1 MQIDSGAQVWTSGL
15 CSKDCNASLGQRFTL
30 EPRSCPVASVVK
42 ILMQVQ
48 RLMLEPRSGPIASG
62 VKSLVDVQYKVEYTD

>member
-1 MQIDSGAQVWTSGL
+1 M
-15 CSKDCNASLGQRFTL
+15 
-30 EPRSCPVASVVK
+30 ASVVK

-48 RLMLEPRSGPIASG
+48 RLILEPRSGPVASG